1 MIYNWFVYKR
11 GHLTVLAAE
20 FTQFNWAARPACV
33 GYLEHIFEDSRF
45 YACSIKE
52 PPEILHYI
60 GDENSVMC
68 EKCLKLRNEHG
79 KTTSFEPCL
88 STCERPT

>member
-1 MIYNWFVYKR
+1 M
-11 GHLTVLAAE
+11 GSALGT
-20 FTQFNWAARPACV
+20 V
-33 GYLEHIFEDSRF
+33 GYLARIFEESRF

-88 STCERPT
+88 STCERPAYGKPKKLALQ